1 MRDWIDFGL
10 VRDFAAEK
18 TDAYRLCT
26 KPDGWVERY
35 GADALVSYKTE
46 AALEQTLPEL
56 EEWALLANQQF
67 ERVFGRYLPKQ
78 NAERNP
84 PQLLSGDEQGA
95 APGDGARARRLLRAR
110 FWRRLFRRVLSRS
123 ARKPP
128 IRQANGAPTNAELF
142 RLHLFVFRR
151 RRLGR
156 R

>member
-35 GADALVSYKTE
+35 GADVLVSYKTE

-67 ERVFGRYLPKQ
+67 ERVFGRYS
-78 NAERNP
+78 AETKC
-84 PQLLSGDEQGA
+84 GA
-95 APGDGARARRLLRAR
+95 
-110 FWRRLFRRVLSRS
+110 
-123 ARKPP
+123 
-128 IRQANGAPTNAELF
+128 
-142 RLHLFVFRR
+142 
-151 RRLGR
+151 
-156 R
+156 